1 MVKDLTDAQ
10 IRWLYAHCAGLV
22 AASYED
28 FGLTPLEAA
37 SYGKPSAVLRWG
49 GFLDTVA
56 EGVTGVYFG
65 EPEPTAIAAALTAL
79 EDRRWS
85 QDAMDT
91 HLDQFSEQRFA
102 EALQQAVYRA
112 SSASQRLD
120 QKV

>member
-79 EDRRWS
+79 ADRRWS